1 MRGGRGKL
9 FHPILSRRLMTFTV
23 ERFILGV
30 CCGDAR
36 ETAGLKLPPSDT
48 AGDAGDAACFSSQ
61 FHSVQFKMVSIRP
74 EKPICAPHR
83 LRSISNVAFE
93 TSRGRGTLLGIST
106 TRSFNSS
113 FFLSSFLF
121 FHLCL
126 TLMEMTPL
134 PVSTLRLHLGLPCG
148 FPVCR
153 SRLCCPCQRCGCVED
168 TSRVFPGLLEPSL
181 LPVPL
186 LWLRLGL
193 SCGFSVSVGRA
204 VFAAELWL
212 RSAILM

>member
-9 FHPILSRRLMTFTV
+9 FHPVLSRGLMTFTV
-23 ERFILGV
+23 ERFILGA

-36 ETAGLKLPPSDT
+36 EAAGLQLPLFDT
-48 AGDAGDAACFSSQ
+48 VGDAACFSSQ
-61 FHSVQFKMVSIRP
+61 FSSVQYGIYALGKAHMRFTPS
-74 EKPICAPHR
+74 
-83 LRSISNVAFE
+83 LRSIPNVAFE

-106 TRSFNSS
+106 ARLFPSSS
-113 FFLSSFLF
+113 FFLSSFFF

-126 TLMEMTPL
+126 SLMEMTPL
-134 PVSTLRLHLGLPCG
+134 PVSTLRLHLGFSCG

-153 SRLCCPCQRCGCVED
+153 SCLCCSCQRCGCVED
-168 TSRVFPGLLEPSL
+168 TSRVFPGLLELSL

-186 LWLRLGL
+186 LWVRLRL
-193 SCGFSVSVGRA
+193 SCGFSASVGRA
-204 VFAAELWL
+204 VFAAKLWL